1 MKNASIPGSGSQAL
15 GRSEVAHGCLVAAG
29 AGRVGAWKNSITTV
43 GLLVD
48 GDVVRQA
55 SQEVQL
61 ALDPA
66 ENLLGGHKHLEVSEA
81 D

>member
-1 MKNASIPGSGSQAL
+1 MPGSCSQAL
-15 GRSEVAHGCLVAAG
+15 VRAQEAHGCLAAAG
-29 AGRVGAWKNSITTV
+29 ASGVAGRKNSIATV
-43 GLLVD
+43 SLLVD
-48 GDVVRQA
+48 GDVVGEA

-66 ENLLGGHKHLEVSEA
+66 QDLLGGHKHLEVTEA

>member
-1 MKNASIPGSGSQAL
+1 
-15 GRSEVAHGCLVAAG
+15 LVAAG

-66 ENLLGGHKHLEVSEA
+66 EDLLGGHKHLEVSEA

>member
-1 MKNASIPGSGSQAL
+1 MRQYPESCSKAL
-15 GRSEVAHGCLVAAG
+15 GRSQVAHGCLVAVG
-29 AGRVGAWKNSITTV
+29 AGRVGGWENSIATV

-48 GDVVRQA
+48 RDVVRQA

-66 ENLLGGHKHLEVSEA
+66 EDLLRGHKHLEVSEA

>member
-1 MKNASIPGSGSQAL
+1 
-15 GRSEVAHGCLVAAG
+15 LVAAG
-29 AGRVGAWKNSITTV
+29 AGRIGAWKNSIAAV
-43 GLLVD
+43 GLLVN

-66 ENLLGGHKHLEVSEA
+66 EDLLGGHKHLEVSKA